1 MKSTTKEKSGDMSSG
16 TPAEPGL
23 HGSTRSTAEGK
34 KEELVNEGKA
44 QKGSTKE
51 DSSDSSD
58 SDSDSE
64 SEASATAQ
72 NAKTSTKVTIA
83 SAKAKKGSAKPRLRK
98 AKSKA
103 SNSSSDSDHDSDS
116 DSSASCKVRKAKK
129 VAEVKSCSSKSSSSS
144 SDSDSDGGNSAS
156 RKVQKTKKTKA
167 RSKSSSE
174 ESNSSSSDSSSDSD
188 SGSREKTDSP
198 KKSRAK
204 RKTRKGKPSIPLP
217 DPSNL
222 EKCST
227 HTLTGKDINALPC
240 WAYLIV
246 EDKHNKRTW
255 HLPVRDKE
263 GKINKP
269 LLSKVR
275 QSLITGKYKG
285 RPLDARITQRVRNR
299 INHVFRIAWPG
310 LPEPKFSEA
319 LLADEE
325 EEYDFEGQD
334 HHWLSA
340 TQSLREGKLLSLSS
354 K

>member
-1 MKSTTKEKSGDMSSG
+1 MKSTTKAKSVTSNG

-34 KEELVNEGKA
+34 KEELVNEGNA
-44 QKGSTKE
+44 QKESTKG

-64 SEASATAQ
+64 SEASATA
-72 NAKTSTKVTIA
+72 NKAKTSTKVIIC
-83 SAKAKKGSAKPRLRK
+83 SAKAKKGGAKPRLRK
-98 AKSKA
+98 AKSKS
-103 SNSSSDSDHDSDS
+103 SNSSSDSDPDSDS
-116 DSSASCKVRKAKK
+116 DSSASRKVRKAKK
-129 VAEVKSCSSKSSSSS
+129 VAEVKSSSKSSSSS
-144 SDSDSDGGNSAS
+144 SDSDSDGENSAS
-156 RKVQKTKKTKA
+156 RKVRKTKQTKA

-334 HHWLSA
+334 DHWLSA
-340 TQSLREGKLLSLSS
+340 TQSLREGKLLSISS